1 MQELGD
7 MLKRNH
13 KSVLLYDGIHIL
25 ARSMER
31 LFEQTDL
38 KTPNVNCSDREEHFS
53 LGRSI
58 FDELHKVFTNMPS
71 FHEFFNLTHQPKQAL
86 LHVFTGGNAWVEW
99 THSFHEWYASGSPLS
114 NS

>member
-25 ARSMER
+25 SRSMER

-53 LGRSI
+53 LGKSI
-58 FDELHKVFTNMPS
+58 FDELHKVGIYEYVPS
-71 FHEFFNLTHQPKQAL
+71 FHELQIPGKYFL
-86 LHVFTGGNAWVEW
+86 L
-99 THSFHEWYASGSPLS
+99 YL
-114 NS
+114 